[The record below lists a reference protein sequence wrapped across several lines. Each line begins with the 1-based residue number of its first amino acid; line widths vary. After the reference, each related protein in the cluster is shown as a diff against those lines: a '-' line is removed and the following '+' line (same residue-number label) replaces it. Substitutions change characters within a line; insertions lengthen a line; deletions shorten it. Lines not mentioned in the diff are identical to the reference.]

1 MLLVNISTEN
11 HLSPLQS
18 SVARLTRH
26 EPDIE
31 RASVP
36 TQENTIS
43 TNHNGNVPTSEAYLP
58 PNVKTANTSDQS
70 HPPSTVKSNT
80 AAFLC
85 DSNGKFLDK
94 KKLFRPNQEL
104 TFFRCPRLENARS
117 ILQNDLHEIPE
128 IILIHTGTNDLTATT
143 SIHVFI
149 SEFCNL
155 IKESASKFPM
165 SKIIFST
172 LLPRA
177 DIPLQTLLQIN
188 RQLISECSKLPNV
201 HAVLHENIF
210 SRELQDVH
218 DERHVKKRHIGLFAA
233 NLVNT
238 IRRKL
243 NKLTQADTSATLVA
257 TISPW

>member
-1 MLLVNISTEN
+1 MKASEPAQGICGDSTTLDSVQGETLEKSSTEDKTLLLFNISTKN

-85 DSNGKFLDK
+85 DSNGKFLHK
-94 KKLFRPNQEL
+94 KKLFWPNQEL
-104 TFFRCPRLENARS
+104 TFFRCPRLKNAPS
-117 ILQNDLHEIPE
+117 ILQNDLHEIAE
-128 IILIHTGTNDLTATT
+128 IILVHTGTNDLTSTT

-155 IKESASKFPM
+155 IKKNQRVNSVRAKSYSQHFYHVLIYLCKPFYKSIDSSSANAPN
-165 SKIIFST
+165 
-172 LLPRA
+172 LL
-177 DIPLQTLLQIN
+177 I
-188 RQLISECSKLPNV
+188 
-201 HAVLHENIF
+201 
-210 SRELQDVH
+210 
-218 DERHVKKRHIGLFAA
+218 
-233 NLVNT
+233 
-238 IRRKL
+238 
-243 NKLTQADTSATLVA
+243 
-257 TISPW
+257 